1 MIFAFSNQKGGVG
14 KTTTVMNLGVFLA
27 IAGKRVLL
35 VDSDP
40 QANLT
45 SGLGMRD
52 SEEEYEDIY
61 NLLVDK
67 SKVNSVIRKSKYS
80 NLDIISSSID
90 LAGAEIEMINFMS
103 RESILKNALSEISPN
118 YDYILID
125 CPPSLGLLTINALV
139 AAEKVIIPVQAEY
152 YALEG
157 LSQLINTVTMVKQ
170 NLNSNLEIG
179 GAVITMFDSRTN
191 LSKEIALELKSFF
204 GDQLFDSLV
213 PRNIRLSEAPSH
225 GLPISEYDKDSAGAK
240 AYERLANE
248 FIKRF
253 L

>member
-191 LSKEIALELKSFF
+191 LSKEIALELKNFF
-204 GDQLFDSLV
+204 GDQLSTLLSLGTLGFPKHLHMV
-213 PRNIRLSEAPSH
+213 FQFPNTTKILLVQKH
-225 GLPISEYDKDSAGAK
+225 MKD
-240 AYERLANE
+240 
-248 FIKRF
+248 
-253 L
+253 